1 MTAMTV
7 PTIGVFTKNRLNP
20 AYDAARAA
28 ADRVA
33 AEAGARTLH
42 YVPQT
47 PDDVGE
53 QKALVAEALAAGVS
67 GVVFNP
73 TDDVAMREDLDKL
86 SVAGIPVAIFINRMD
101 GPALTFV
108 GSDDKAIG
116 HAVAKALIAELIRK
130 GGGKARIVALDGTPS
145 ARTARDRAD
154 GLRRAVAEHPG
165 IALIDARVGY
175 LQRAPAKAAME
186 ELLGKHAQIDGV
198 WTANDMMAF
207 GAVDA
212 LAAARRT
219 AEVVGINGL
228 PEAISNIEKGTMLA
242 SADFSALNIAA
253 TATRAVLRH
262 LEGKTVPKEI
272 MVPAALIDR
281 ATIGRW
287 KVPMIDRPCPAW
299 DEIVSGPRASGP
311 AS

>member
-1 MTAMTV
+1 MVQPLIA
-7 PTIGVFTKNRLNP
+7 VFTKNRLNP

-33 AEAGARTLH
+33 AEAGARTVH

-53 QKALVAEALAAGVS
+53 QKALVSEALAARPA

-73 TDDVAMREDLDKL
+73 TDDGAMREDLERFAA
-86 SVAGIPVAIFINRMD
+86 AGIPVAVFINRMA

-108 GSDDKAIG
+108 GSDDIAIG
-116 HAVAKALIAELIRK
+116 HAVAKALIEGIVTK
-130 GGGKARIVALDGTPS
+130 GGGRGRLVALDGTPS
-145 ARTARDRAD
+145 ARTARDRAE

-165 IALIDARVGY
+165 IELVDRRVGY
-175 LQRAPAKAAME
+175 LQRAPAQAAMA
-186 ELLGKHAQIDGV
+186 ELLAAHARIDGV

-212 LAAARRT
+212 LAAAGRT
-219 AEVVGINGL
+219 AAVVGINGL
-228 PEAISNIEKGTMLA
+228 PEAIANIERGAMLA

-253 TATRAVLRH
+253 IATRAVLRH
-262 LEGKTVPKEI
+262 LDGQPVPKEI
-272 MVPAALIDR
+272 LVPAELIDSGN
-281 ATIGRW
+281 IGRW
-287 KVPMIDRPCPAW
+287 KVPMIDRRCPRW
-299 DEIVSGPRASGP
+299 EEVVR
-311 AS
+311 

>member
-1 MTAMTV
+1 MAA
-7 PTIGVFTKNRLNP
+7 PTLAVFTKNRLNP

-33 AEAGARTLH
+33 AEAGARTIH

-53 QKALVAEALAAGVS
+53 QKALVAEALAARVDGAI
-67 GVVFNP
+67 FNP
-73 TDDVAMREDLDKL
+73 TDDVAMREDLDRL
-86 SVAGIPVAIFINRMD
+86 AAAGIPVAIFINRMD

-108 GSDDKAIG
+108 GSDDIAIG
-116 HAVAKALIAELIRK
+116 HAVAKALIAAVISM
-130 GGGKARIVALDGTPS
+130 GGGRGRIVALDGTPG
-145 ARTARDRAD
+145 ARTARDRAE

-165 IALIDARVGY
+165 IALVDSRIGY

-186 ELLGKHAQIDGV
+186 ELLARHPDIDGV

-212 LAAARRT
+212 LAAAGRT

-228 PEAISNIEKGTMLA
+228 PEAIANIERGTMLA

-253 TATRAVLRH
+253 IATRAVLRH
-262 LEGKTVPKEI
+262 LAGQPVPKEI
-272 MVPAALIDR
+272 LVPAALIDR
-281 ATIGRW
+281 GNLDQW

-299 DEIVSGPRASGP
+299 EEIVR
-311 AS
+311 

>member
-1 MTAMTV
+1 MTQ
-7 PTIGVFTKNRLNP
+7 PTIAVFTKNRLNP

-53 QKALVAEALAAGVS
+53 QKALVVEALAAGVS

-73 TDDVAMREDLDKL
+73 TDDVAMREDLDRL
-86 SVAGIPVAIFINRMD
+86 AAAGIPVAIFINRMD
-101 GPALTFV
+101 GPQLTFV
-108 GSDDKAIG
+108 GSDDTAIG
-116 HAVAKALIAELIRK
+116 HAVAKALIAGI
-130 GGGKARIVALDGTPS
+130 GGKGRIVALDGTPS

-154 GLRRAVAEHPG
+154 GLRRAVSEHPG
-165 IALIDARVGY
+165 IELVDARVGY

-186 ELLGKHAQIDGV
+186 ELLGKHARIDGV

-212 LAAARRT
+212 LAAAGRK

-228 PEAISNIEKGTMLA
+228 PEAISNIESGAMLA

-253 TATRAVLRH
+253 IATRAVLRR
-262 LEGKTVPKEI
+262 LAGQPVPREI

-281 ATIGRW
+281 ATSGRW
-287 KVPMIDRPCPAW
+287 KVPMIDRPVPAW
-299 DEIVSGPRASGP
+299 EEIVR
-311 AS
+311 

>member
-1 MTAMTV
+1 MTQR
-7 PTIGVFTKNRLNP
+7 TIGVFTKNRLNP

-33 AEAGARTLH
+33 AEAGVRTVH
-42 YVPQT
+42 YVPET

-73 TDDVAMREDLDKL
+73 TDDTAMREDLDRL
-86 SVAGIPVAIFINRMD
+86 AGAGIPVAIFINRMD

-108 GSDDKAIG
+108 GSDDEAIG
-116 HAVAKALIAELIRK
+116 HAVARALIAGL
-130 GGGKARIVALDGTPS
+130 GGKGRIVALDGTPS

-165 IALIDARVGY
+165 IELVDARVGY
-175 LQRAPAKAAME
+175 LQRAPAKAAMA
-186 ELLGKHAQIDGV
+186 ELLAKHSRIDGV

-212 LAAARRT
+212 LAASGRK

-228 PEAISNIEKGTMLA
+228 PEAIANIESGAMLA
-242 SADFSALNIAA
+242 TADFSALNIAA
-253 TATRAVLRH
+253 LATRAVLRH
-262 LEGKTVPKEI
+262 LDGQPVPKEI
-272 MVPAALIDR
+272 LVPAALIDR

-299 DEIVSGPRASGP
+299 EETVR
-311 AS
+311 

>member
-1 MTAMTV
+1 MA
-7 PTIGVFTKNRLNP
+7 PTLAVFTKNRLNP

-33 AEAGARTLH
+33 AEAGARTVH
-42 YVPQT
+42 YVPAT

-53 QKALVAEALAAGVS
+53 QKALVAEALAARVS
-67 GVVFNP
+67 AVVFNP
-73 TDDVAMREDLDKL
+73 TDDQAMREDLDRFAQ
-86 SVAGIPVAIFINRMD
+86 AGLPVAIFINRME

-108 GSDDKAIG
+108 GSDDIAIG
-116 HAVAKALIAELIRK
+116 YAVAQALIAGVGS
-130 GGGKARIVALDGTPS
+130 GGRLVALDGTPS
-145 ARTARDRAD
+145 ARTARDRAE

-165 IALIDARVGY
+165 VELVDRRIGY
-175 LQRAPAKAAME
+175 LQRAPAKAAMD
-186 ELLGKHAQIDGV
+186 ELLAKHPQIDGV

-212 LAAARRT
+212 LAAAGRT

-228 PEAISNIEKGTMLA
+228 PEAIANIERGAMLA

-253 TATRAVLRH
+253 IATRAVLRH
-262 LEGKTVPKEI
+262 LDGKPVPKEI
-272 MVPAALIDR
+272 LVPAKLIDR
-281 ATIGRW
+281 SNIGRW

-299 DEIVSGPRASGP
+299 DEIVRPLSS
-311 AS
+311 

>member
-1 MTAMTV
+1 MTPAKTLA
-7 PTIGVFTKNRLNP
+7 VFTKNRLNP

-28 ADRVA
+28 ADRIA
-33 AEAGARTLH
+33 AEAGARTMH

-53 QKALVAEALAAGVS
+53 QKALVSEALAARPA

-73 TDDVAMREDLDKL
+73 TDDQAMREDLERFAAAD
-86 SVAGIPVAIFINRMD
+86 IPVAIFINRMD

-108 GSDDKAIG
+108 GSDDIAIG
-116 HAVAKALIAELIRK
+116 HRVASALFDGL
-130 GGGKARIVALDGTPS
+130 GGRGKVVALDGTPS
-145 ARTARDRAD
+145 ARTARDRAK
-154 GLRRAVAEHPG
+154 GLRRALAEHP
-165 IALIDARVGY
+165 AVELIDTEVGY
-175 LQRAPAKAAME
+175 LQRAPARAAME
-186 ELLGKHAQIDGV
+186 ELLARHPRIDGV

-212 LAAARRT
+212 LAAAGRK

-228 PEAISNIEKGTMLA
+228 PEAVDCIARGTMLA

-253 TATRAVLRH
+253 VATRAVLRR
-262 LEGKTVPKEI
+262 LEGKPVPREI
-272 MVPAALIDR
+272 LVPADLIDR
-281 ATIGRW
+281 GNLARW

-299 DEIVSGPRASGP
+299 NEIVR
-311 AS
+311 

>member
-1 MTAMTV
+1 MAQTPRVIA
-7 PTIGVFTKNRLNP
+7 VFTKNRLNP

-33 AEAGARTLH
+33 AEAGARTVH

-53 QKALVAEALAAGVS
+53 QKALVQEALAAGVS

-73 TDDVAMREDLDKL
+73 ADDEAMREDLERFAA
-86 SVAGIPVAIFINRMD
+86 AGIPVAVFINRME
-101 GPALTFV
+101 GPALCFV
-108 GSDDKAIG
+108 GSDDTAIG
-116 HAVAKALIAELIRK
+116 HAVAKALI
-130 GGGKARIVALDGTPS
+130 GGLGGRGRLVALDGTPS
-145 ARTARDRAD
+145 ARTARDRGD

-165 IALIDARVGY
+165 IEQVDARVGY
-175 LQRAPAKAAME
+175 LQRAPARAAME
-186 ELLGKHAQIDGV
+186 ELLARHARIDGV

-212 LAAARRT
+212 LAAAGRK

-228 PEAISNIEKGTMLA
+228 PEAVANIERGTMLA

-253 TATRAVLRH
+253 TAARAVLRS
-262 LEGKTVPKEI
+262 LAGQPVPQQI
-272 MVPAALIDR
+272 LLPADLIDR
-281 ATIGRW
+281 RNLARW
-287 KVPMIDRPCPAW
+287 KVPMIDRPLPAW
-299 DEIVSGPRASGP
+299 EEVVR
-311 AS
+311 

>member
-1 MTAMTV
+1 MPP
-7 PTIGVFTKNRLNP
+7 PTIAVFTKNRLNP

-33 AEAGARTLH
+33 AEASARTVH

-53 QKALVAEALAAGVS
+53 QKALVSQALAARPA

-73 TDDVAMREDLDKL
+73 TDDVAMREDLERFAA
-86 SVAGIPVAIFINRMD
+86 AGIPVAIFINRMD

-108 GSDDKAIG
+108 GADDIAIG
-116 HAVAKALIAELIRK
+116 HAVAKALIDGLMTK
-130 GGGKARIVALDGTPS
+130 GGGKGRIVALDGTPS

-165 IALIDARVGY
+165 VELIDARIGY

-186 ELLGKHAQIDGV
+186 ELLARHPRIDGV

-207 GAVDA
+207 GAVEA
-212 LAAARRT
+212 LAAAGRP
-219 AEVVGINGL
+219 APVVGINGL
-228 PEAISNIEKGTMLA
+228 PEAIANIERGLMLA

-253 TATRAVLRH
+253 IATRAVLRH
-262 LEGKTVPKEI
+262 LDGKPVPKEI
-272 MVPAALIDR
+272 LVPAELIDR
-281 ATIGRW
+281 RNISRW
-287 KVPMIDRPCPAW
+287 KVPMIDRPCPQW
-299 DEIVSGPRASGP
+299 EEIVPLSS
-311 AS
+311 